1 MQKRGRDGD
10 GEVEIARLAVGPSQS
25 YCGAFPKF
33 NQPKEVACFSRSA
46 DRSVTFDRK
55 ALRPYR
61 APVLPAPLDVGF
73 ETYVPKSATE
83 EDPAPLKD
91 VLDALAHRK
100 VDPRAHHFVTCRGV
114 AKSVPLPTG
123 HAPLCE
129 PIRFLRDVI
138 LGRDSWGAEER
149 LRWLAGARPR
159 PLMPPPSG
167 RCHRPV
173 AWTGSATT

>member
-1 MQKRGRDGD
+1 MIRGPCD
-10 GEVEIARLAVGPSQS
+10 PSHFMS
-25 YCGAFPKF
+25 L
-33 NQPKEVACFSRSA
+33 R
-46 DRSVTFDRK
+46 
-55 ALRPYR
+55 LRPYR

-83 EDPAPLKD
+83 EEPAPLKD

-129 PIRFLRDVI
+129 PIRFLRDSI
-138 LGRDSWGAEER
+138 LGRDGS
-149 LRWLAGARPR
+149 LAAGVPR
-159 PLMPPPSG
+159 RGCGGSLVPAQG
-167 RCHRPV
+167 R
-173 AWTGSATT
+173 